1 MNCWYLLINF
11 QTIHQTAELG
21 LGCVNH
27 IFTLFI
33 GEIFSFPHFVSVFF
47 EGVDGVLFELDVLL
61 ARFLLHLGALGKHDM
76 RPLLRIL
83 WKFRIFWHR
92 WLNLSFSSHLTF
104 RVRFSVALFSWV
116 LVRIRDARF
125 LGALLGAW
133 QVASVV
139 TTRVYHNLPMVSSR
153 LFSDRS
159 VTNLRLRRLFITFLR
174 RIRRVRFRFC
184 LESFLRF
191 SFWELFL
198 LDGWVVRFVFPLR
211 KRTITFA
218 LFWLKCIWN
227 IYGPKDFQE
236 L

>member
-61 ARFLLHLGALGKHDM
+61 ARFLLHLGALGKHAM
-76 RPLLRIL
+76 RPLL
-83 WKFRIFWHR
+83 
-92 WLNLSFSSHLTF
+92 
-104 RVRFSVALFSWV
+104 RFSVALFSSV